1 MHKLNANIQKMNPA
15 EQYILRR
22 PEPLKSIL
30 LQLQILIE
38 STYPELDL
46 KYKWGMPYYYIQ
58 NSPFC
63 FLNATKKGYV
73 DVGFWMPYK
82 VDELEAYLVSENRKI
97 MKSLRY
103 YSIDDIDVEILLKV
117 LKTVRKNDRKGF
129 KK

>member
-1 MHKLNANIQKMNPA
+1 MNPA
-15 EQYILRR
+15 EKYILER

-38 STYPELDL
+38 STYPDIDL
-46 KYKWGMPYYYIQ
+46 KFKWRIPYYYFKDA
-58 NSPFC
+58 PFC

-82 VDELEAYLVSENRKI
+82 IEELEGYLVSENRKI

-103 YSIDDIDVEILLKV
+103 FKVDDIDAEILLKV
-117 LKTVRKNDRKGF
+117 LQTVRENSRRGF